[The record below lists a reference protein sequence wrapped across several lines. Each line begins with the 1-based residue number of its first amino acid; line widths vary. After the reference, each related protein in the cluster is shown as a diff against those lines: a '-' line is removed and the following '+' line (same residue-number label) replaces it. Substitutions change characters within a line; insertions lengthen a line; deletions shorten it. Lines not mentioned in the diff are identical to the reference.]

1 MGEANWAQRSS
12 RRRQAREAGPAS
24 EQETELGSGRP
35 GEPPPRRIRWPTTR
49 PRLTEQPKQSPVDPA
64 DLRRTPERAAHGG
77 FRRPPADPAG
87 RSVPGPLAR
96 GAARPPR
103 ARLPR
108 PLPARPPDHLL
119 PPHPAPRPGP
129 AHDAL
134 REPPASRDLAA
145 PGGLT
150 PGGPMPGELT
160 PGELTPGELTPGEL
174 TPGEPT
180 PGEPMAERPVLPSPG
195 GRDRRRSLPRPRAR
209 SLTVVVIVIMLLVA
223 GGVKLALFL
232 RGGRGTTVG
241 SAAASQNTLTTA
253 VAARQAAQWVSQQV
267 GHNVI
272 VACDPVMC
280 SALKGQGLSAAN
292 LLVLRNAGPDLLHA
306 GVVVVTPIVRD
317 QFGKRMTSV
326 YAPAVIAGFGSGTAR
341 VNVQVTAPDGSAAY
355 LAALR
360 QDVTARK
367 TAGIQLLVNKRI
379 GATARARAQLAAG
392 DVDSRLLLMLPALA
406 AIHPV
411 EILAF
416 GDPGPQA
423 SQGIP
428 LCSADLS
435 VSGPPAGTT
444 EASYL
449 SSQVAFVR
457 AQSPPFSGS
466 AAVLQQG
473 SERILRVQFSRP
485 SPLGLLGRG

>member
-1 MGEANWAQRSS
+1 VDQPGGQPAVDQPGGQPAVDQPGGQPGEQPAALTQPGSDRRMSLL
-12 RRRQAREAGPAS
+12 RRQAR
-24 EQETELGSGRP
+24 
-35 GEPPPRRIRWPTTR
+35 
-49 PRLTEQPKQSPVDPA
+49 
-64 DLRRTPERAAHGG
+64 
-77 FRRPPADPAG
+77 
-87 RSVPGPLAR
+87 
-96 GAARPPR
+96 GA
-103 ARLPR
+103 
-108 PLPARPPDHLL
+108 
-119 PPHPAPRPGP
+119 
-129 AHDAL
+129 
-134 REPPASRDLAA
+134 
-145 PGGLT
+145 
-150 PGGPMPGELT
+150 
-160 PGELTPGELTPGEL
+160 
-174 TPGEPT
+174 
-180 PGEPMAERPVLPSPG
+180 
-195 GRDRRRSLPRPRAR
+195 
-209 SLTVVVIVIMLLVA
+209 TVVIIVIMLLVA
-223 GGVKLALFL
+223 GGVKLALYV
-232 RGGRGTTVG
+232 RGARHTAAG
-241 SAAASQNTLTTA
+241 SARASQSGRP
-253 VAARQAAQWVSQQV
+253 VAAAAQLAAQWVSQQV
-267 GHNVI
+267 GRDVI

-280 SALKGQGLSAAN
+280 SALKARGLSTAH
-292 LLVLRNAGPDLLHA
+292 LLVLRNAGADPLHA
-306 GVVVVTPIVRD
+306 GLVVVTPAIRG
-317 QFGKRMTSV
+317 QFGDRMTTV
-326 YAPAVIAGFGSGTAR
+326 YAPSVIAGFGSGTAR

-473 SERILRVQFSRP
+473 SKRILRVQFSRP
-485 SPLGLLGRG
+485 SPLGLLGHG

>member
-145 PGGLT
+145 PGG
-150 PGGPMPGELT
+150 
-160 PGELTPGELTPGEL
+160 
-174 TPGEPT
+174 PT
-180 PGEPMAERPVLPSPG
+180 PGRPVLPSPG
-195 GRDRRRSLPRPRAR
+195 GRDRRRNLPRPRAR

-223 GGVKLALFL
+223 GGVKVTLAL
-232 RGGRGTTVG
+232 RGGRGTTAG
-241 SAAASQNTLTTA
+241 SAAASQNALATA
-253 VAARQAAQWVSQQV
+253 VVAQQAAQWVSQQV
-267 GHNVI
+267 DHHVI

-280 SALKGQGLSAAN
+280 SALKARGLSTAN
-292 LLVLRNAGPDLLHA
+292 LLVLRNAGADPLHA
-306 GVVVVTPIVRD
+306 GVVVVTPTVRG
-317 QFGKRMTSV
+317 QFGERMTSV
-326 YAPAVIAGFGSGTAR
+326 YAPAVIAGFGSGAAR
-341 VNVQVTAPDGSAAY
+341 VNVQVTAPDGTAAY

-360 QDVTARK
+360 QDLAARK
-367 TAGIQLLVNKRI
+367 AAGSQLLANKRI
-379 GATARARAQLAAG
+379 GVTAQARAQLVAG

-406 AIHPV
+406 AIHAV

-435 VSGPPAGTT
+435 VSGPPGGTT

-485 SPLGLLGRG
+485 SPLGLLGHG